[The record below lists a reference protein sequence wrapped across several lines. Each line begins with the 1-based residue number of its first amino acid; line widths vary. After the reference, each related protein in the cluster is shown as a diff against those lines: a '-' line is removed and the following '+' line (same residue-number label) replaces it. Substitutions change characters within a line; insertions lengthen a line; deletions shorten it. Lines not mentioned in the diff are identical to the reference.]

1 MKTSEVPT
9 VCQQLV
15 LTAFKYPNL
24 TETNN
29 GPKKGKNI
37 PPPPGLEPQAT
48 RFPVKRHTWC
58 SSRRDGLYL
67 PTLILLL
74 LIDYFYMICIML
86 IPLFFWPARPLC
98 YR

>member
-37 PPPPGLEPQAT
+37 PPPPGLEPQDT
-48 RFPVKRHTWC
+48 
-58 SSRRDGLYL
+58 S
-67 PTLILLL
+67 LLL
-74 LIDYFYMICIML
+74 SYPGVML
-86 IPLFFWPARPLC
+86 T
-98 YR
+98 

>member
-58 SSRRDGLYL
+58 SSRRDGYVFLYL

-74 LIDYFYMICIML
+74 LIAFQYFRIVV
-86 IPLFFWPARPLC
+86 
-98 YR
+98 

>member
-37 PPPPGLEPQAT
+37 PPPPGLRTTAGHSISGQAPHLVFIQEGWIC
-48 RFPVKRHTWC
+48 FPL
-58 SSRRDGLYL
+58 SSY
-67 PTLILLL
+67 LILLL
-74 LIDYFYMICIML
+74 TFKSFNTSNV
-86 IPLFFWPARPLC
+86 PK
-98 YR
+98 